1 MRGVSRNDG
10 DKGVTH
16 WTESDGRGS
25 QSDQAPIASMGLMDS
40 IGEVVDKLVENG
52 CHPRVILG
60 GGQLADNAF
69 EPISTHR

>member
-1 MRGVSRNDG
+1 
-10 DKGVTH
+10 
-16 WTESDGRGS
+16 
-25 QSDQAPIASMGLMDS
+25 MGLMDS